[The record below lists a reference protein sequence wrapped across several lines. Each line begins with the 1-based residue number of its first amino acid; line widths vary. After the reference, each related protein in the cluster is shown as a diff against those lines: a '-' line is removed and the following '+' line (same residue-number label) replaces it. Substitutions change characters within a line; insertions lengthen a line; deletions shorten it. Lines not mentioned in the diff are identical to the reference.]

1 MCNKNVLQKQ
11 EVQPLFSI
19 TIISLI
25 DLFTCWIIMKMQHL
39 KDRRIAT
46 NSRAVK
52 LFDVTL
58 LLPLTVCFLF
68 SLFQQKVPDKSD
80 LTPPASH

>member
-1 MCNKNVLQKQ
+1 
-11 EVQPLFSI
+11 
-19 TIISLI
+19 
-25 DLFTCWIIMKMQHL
+25 MKMQHL

-46 NSRAVK
+46 NSRAIK

-58 LLPLTVCFLF
+58 LLPPTVCFFF

-80 LTPPASH
+80 LTPPALH